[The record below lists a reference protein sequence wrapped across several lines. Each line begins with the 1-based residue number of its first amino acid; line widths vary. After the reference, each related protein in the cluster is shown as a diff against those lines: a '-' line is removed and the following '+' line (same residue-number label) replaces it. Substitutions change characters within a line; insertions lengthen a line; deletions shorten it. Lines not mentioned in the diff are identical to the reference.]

1 MSNET
6 KAIMPKIA
14 EGALTIEKEH
24 DKTTI
29 SIDPS
34 PKGAVAGVAA
44 GATVGAVLG
53 PVGAAAGAV
62 IGGTIGAIFGKK

>member
-1 MSNET
+1 MAD
-6 KAIMPKIA
+6 KKISGA
-14 EGALTIEKEH
+14 GALTIQKRDGE
-24 DKTTI
+24 TTV

-34 PKGAVAGVAA
+34 PKGAAAGVAA

>member
-1 MSNET
+1 MSD
-6 KAIMPKIA
+6 KKMPA
-14 EGALTIEKEH
+14 VGSLTIQKRDGE
-24 DKTTI
+24 TTV
-29 SIDPS
+29 SVDPS